1 MPSPEIPMRR
11 FLPDPRTASSRRM
24 GRCSGV
30 ARRHRTTSAALLL
43 LATLPG
49 LPASAQDRTATPLP
63 AVLPAGDPAPRS
75 PERWQALA
83 RELLAELVGINTTHS
98 QGDNTAAAQAMANRL
113 LAAGFPEEDVQ
124 VLAPAPYKGNL
135 VARLR
140 GRNPQLKPI
149 LLLAH
154 IDVVEANP
162 SDWTLPPFELIERDG
177 VFYGRGTADN
187 KDEAAIYTA
196 NLIRM
201 KEEGYVPERD
211 IVLALTADEE
221 GGSHNGVAFL
231 LREHRDWVDAA
242 FVLNEGGGGI
252 LDERG
257 NRVANTVQ
265 AAEKK
270 VQNVVFEVVN
280 PGGHSSRPREDNAI
294 RELAQ
299 ALVKISPTVMP
310 VRLNDVTREYF
321 RRAMAVEEPE
331 VAEAMRR
338 LLEDEGDAAAAE
350 ILSRDVRLNSMIRTT
365 CVPTMLG
372 GGHATN
378 ALPQRARSNINCRVL
393 PDEDPDDVRRILEEI
408 AGVPTLEVTLQGR
421 ARNSPPSPLTPE
433 IFAAI
438 EAVTHEMW
446 PGVPVIPTM
455 STGATDA
462 LYFRNAGIPV
472 YGVSG
477 LFYSETG
484 SHGMNERI
492 PVQSFYEGQEFLYR
506 LVKALTAPG
515 VS

>member
-1 MPSPEIPMRR
+1 MRARNPSPFAVSM
-11 FLPDPRTASSRRM
+11 
-24 GRCSGV
+24 
-30 ARRHRTTSAALLL
+30 AALLAL
-43 LATLPG
+43 PVTPVGGADLA
-49 LPASAQDRTATPLP
+49 AQDRTATPLP

-75 PERWQALA
+75 PDRYQALA
-83 RELLAELVGINTTHS
+83 RELLAELVAINTTHS
-98 QGDNTAAAQAMANRL
+98 QGDNTAASQAMANRL

-124 VLAPAPYKGNL
+124 VLVPAEYKGNL

-140 GRNPQLKPI
+140 GRNRDLKPI

-162 SDWTLPPFELIERDG
+162 ADWTLPPFELIERDG
-177 VFYGRGTADN
+177 AFYGRGTADN
-187 KDEAAIYTA
+187 KDEAAIHVA

-211 IVLALTADEE
+211 IVVALTADEE

-231 LREHRDWVDAA
+231 LREHREWVDAA
-242 FVLNEGGGGI
+242 FVLNEGGGGV
-252 LDERG
+252 LDEHG

-270 VQNVVFEVVN
+270 YQNVVFEVVN
-280 PGGHSSRPREDNAI
+280 PGGHSSRPRDDNAI

-321 RRAMAVEEPE
+321 RRAMAVEDPE
-331 VAEAMRR
+331 VADAMRR
-338 LLEDEGDAAAAE
+338 LLADETDDAAAE
-350 ILSRDVRLNSMIRTT
+350 VLSHDIRLNSMIRTT

-372 GGHATN
+372 GGHAAN
-378 ALPQRARSNINCRVL
+378 ALPQRARSNVNCRVL

-408 AGVPTLEVTLQGR
+408 AGVPTLEVSLQGR
-421 ARNSPPSPLTPE
+421 ARNSPPSPLTPDVL
-433 IFAAI
+433 AAL
-438 EAVTHEMW
+438 ERTTEEMW
-446 PGVPVIPTM
+446 PGVPLIPTM

-462 LYFRNAGIPV
+462 IYFRTEGIPV

-477 LFYSETG
+477 LFYEETG

-506 LVKALTAPG
+506 LVRALTAPG
-515 VS
+515 VTE